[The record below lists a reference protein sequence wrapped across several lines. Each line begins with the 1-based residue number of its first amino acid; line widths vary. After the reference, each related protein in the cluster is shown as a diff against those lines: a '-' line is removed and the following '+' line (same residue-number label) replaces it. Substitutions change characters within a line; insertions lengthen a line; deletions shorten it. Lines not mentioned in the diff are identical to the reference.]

1 MNFIVCA
8 NYLFISVVSV
18 QLSGYAQY
26 KVSIKKKKNEKMN
39 QLQQYLHILVLCF
52 TKFST
57 GSACKYC

>member
-26 KVSIKKKKNEKMN
+26 KVSIKKKKK
-39 QLQQYLHILVLCF
+39 
-52 TKFST
+52 
-57 GSACKYC
+57 